1 VTDLRV
7 NLDEEGLRT
16 ASDSLRVTES
26 FEVVVLNEDAPKHV
40 NIGVRG
46 DAEPYV
52 TAEVNNVYVE
62 DDETVE
68 VVVGPTPGVLDGEL
82 KLTVDYGSDSET
94 VELVV
99 GEENE
104 EAPEQ
109 SVPVDESLSQP
120 MKPETAESDDIPRV
134 DVAVIIVLA
143 LAAVFSVSFSFV
155 FQGFAIVG
163 MVVASFAILGAGFV
177 WFMSRSSEGLTSKD

>member
-1 VTDLRV
+1 MTDLRI
-7 NLDEEGLRT
+7 NLDEDGLRT

-26 FEVVVLNEDAPKHV
+26 FEVAILNDGAPKHV

-82 KLTVDYGSDSET
+82 KLTADYGSDSET

-99 GEENE
+99 GEETE
-104 EAPEQ
+104 EETEE

-120 MKPETAESDDIPRV
+120 MKPEAADTDDIPRV
-134 DVAVIIVLA
+134 DVAVIVVLL
-143 LAAVFSVSFSFV
+143 LAALFSLSAALVFPV
-155 FQGFAIVG
+155 FDVVG
-163 MVVASFAILGAGFV
+163 VVIAAFAILGAGFV
-177 WFMSRSSEGLTSKD
+177 WFMSRSSEGLRSKD